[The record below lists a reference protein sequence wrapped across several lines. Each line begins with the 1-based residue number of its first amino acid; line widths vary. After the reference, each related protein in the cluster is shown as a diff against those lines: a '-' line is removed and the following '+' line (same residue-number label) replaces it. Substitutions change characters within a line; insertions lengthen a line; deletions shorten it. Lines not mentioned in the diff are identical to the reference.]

1 MPKCSYLIIA
11 IILVH
16 LLFLS
21 ASNGVY
27 AQSSAGSGEANLHK
41 EKILFAVVQ
50 PFESRTGS
58 KRYDFLETVLPA
70 SMITQLSRVEMEN
83 ISFMEVSSEQAGQKG
98 IDAWITGEYAVDK
111 DVITVS
117 GSIKERA
124 GITFPIE
131 VSAPTDEI
139 PVVTETLFARI
150 LEIVKGRIT
159 AQGEWRVESILT
171 NEAGFEEYLARS
183 ERYYYARDYDPA
195 ILMCRRAIYEKPDD
209 VSAHLRIADI
219 YRAQKKYTDAI
230 SEYQYLIKR
239 DKSIAAAHSGLGMA
253 YFKTSKYDNAISEF
267 EKALG
272 LSSDDPRVVFE
283 SYKGLGDVRFA
294 QEQYKDAVSNYLN
307 AEKINCKKGP
317 EIYLSLG
324 QSYLNI
330 GNPNRAIVF
339 LEEGQELFL
348 EESGLKNDLAST
360 YNKLG
365 ESLCGIGHYDEARKA
380 FRKAIELDPED
391 NKIIAEA
398 YLYDG
403 IIYKR
408 DGHYNMAIE
417 CLETSFRIEPTYQ
430 LCVEMGETY
439 RRMGK
444 YLNARAWL
452 DMAFLFNLNK
462 EQAHRELR
470 ALEADLGEE
479 EQIDNLT
486 ASVASL
492 LVPGFGQHLKGRYW
506 RGLFYEGLIAG
517 SIGAGFWVDSLELD
531 SNALYI
537 PVVLGFLGGW
547 VVNMID
553 ASVIDSTEQ
562 RLGAVP
568 QIALQ
573 STGSLFIPGLG
584 QHLKR
589 QHLRGFLYE
598 GLAIGTFVAALWAR
612 DRYSETLDDYS
623 LASYFGSS
631 DSIDDFIKKEED
643 AFDRAKSARNLAVGT
658 QIAFAGVWFINVLDA
673 TLTNPILQERRIMLE
688 THPTSEGG
696 RVLVRIQF

>member
-1 MPKCSYLIIA
+1 MPKWSYLIIA

-21 ASNGVY
+21 APNGVY
-27 AQSSAGSGEANLHK
+27 AQSSAGK

-58 KRYDFLETVLPA
+58 KKYDFLETVLPA
-70 SMITQLSRVEMEN
+70 SMITQLSQVEMEN
-83 ISFMEVSSEQAGQKG
+83 VSFMEVSSEQAGQKG

-111 DVITVS
+111 DMITVS

-131 VSAPTDEI
+131 VRAPTDEI
-139 PVVTETLFARI
+139 SVVTKTLFARI

-159 AQGEWRVESILT
+159 SQGEWRVESILT

-195 ILMCRRAIYEKPDD
+195 ILMCRRAIYGRPDD
-209 VSAHLRIADI
+209 ISAHLRIADI
-219 YRAQKKYTDAI
+219 YRAQGKCEHAI
-230 SEYQYLIKR
+230 SEYQYLIER
-239 DKSIAAAHSGLGMA
+239 DESIATAHLGLGMA
-253 YFKTSKYDNAISEF
+253 YFKMSEYDNAIPEF
-267 EKALG
+267 EKARNLG
-272 LSSDDPRVVFE
+272 SDDPRVLFE
-283 SYKGLGDVRFA
+283 SYKGVGDVCFA
-294 QEQYKDAVSNYLN
+294 QGQYEDAVSNYLN
-307 AEKINCKKGP
+307 AKKINCKKGP

-330 GNPNRAIVF
+330 GNPNRAILF

-360 YNKLG
+360 YSKLG

-444 YLNARAWL
+444 YFNARAWL

-470 ALEADLGEE
+470 TLEADLAEE
-479 EQIDNLT
+479 GQIDNLT
-486 ASVASL
+486 ASIASL
-492 LVPGFGQHLKGRYW
+492 LLPGFGQHLKGRYW

-517 SIGAGFWVDSLELD
+517 SIGAGFWVDSMKLD

-537 PVVLGFLGGW
+537 PVVIGILGGW
-547 VVNMID
+547 VANMID
-553 ASVIDSTEQ
+553 ASVIDSTEE
-562 RLGAVP
+562 RLGSVP
-568 QIALQ
+568 QIAFQ
-573 STGSLFIPGLG
+573 SAGSLFIPGLG

-598 GLAIGTFVAALWAR
+598 GLAIGTFAAALWAR

-631 DSIDDFIKKEED
+631 DSVDDFIRKEED
-643 AFDRAKSARNLAVGT
+643 AFDRAKSARNVAVGT
-658 QIAFAGVWFINVLDA
+658 QLAFVGVWFINVLDA
-673 TLTNPILQERRIMLE
+673 TLTDSMPRERGIILEA
-688 THPTSEGG
+688 HPTSGGG
-696 RVLVRIQF
+696 RVLVRVQF

>member
-1 MPKCSYLIIA
+1 MPKWSYLIIA

-27 AQSSAGSGEANLHK
+27 AQSSAGK

-50 PFESRTGS
+50 PFESKTGD

-70 SMITQLSRVEMEN
+70 SMITQLSQVVEMEN
-83 ISFMEVSSEQAGQKG
+83 VSFAEVSSEQAGQED
-98 IDAWITGEYAVDK
+98 IDAWITGEYAVDE
-111 DVITVS
+111 DVIMVS
-117 GSIKERA
+117 GSIEERS
-124 GITFPIE
+124 GIKFPIK
-131 VSAPTDEI
+131 VSAPTNEI
-139 PVVTETLFARI
+139 SVVIETLFARI

-195 ILMCRRAIYEKPDD
+195 ILMCRRAIYGRPDD

-219 YRAQKKYTDAI
+219 YRAQGKYTDAI
-230 SEYQYLIKR
+230 SEYQYLIKH

-253 YFKTSKYDNAISEF
+253 YFRMDKYNNAISEF

-272 LSSDDPRVVFE
+272 LGSDAPRVLFE
-283 SYKGLGDVRFA
+283 SYKGLGDVCFA
-294 QEQYKDAVSNYLN
+294 QDQYEGAVSNYLN
-307 AEKINCKKGP
+307 AKKIDCKKGP

-330 GNPNRAIVF
+330 GNLDNLDQAIIF
-339 LEEGQELFL
+339 FEEGQELFP

-365 ESLCGIGHYDEARKA
+365 ESLYGMGDYDEARKA

-408 DGHYNMAIE
+408 DGRYNMAIE
-417 CLETSFRIEPTYQ
+417 CLEISFRIEPTYQ

-439 RRMGK
+439 RRMER
-444 YLNARAWL
+444 YRNARAWL

-470 ALEADLGEE
+470 TLEADLGEE

-492 LVPGFGQHLKGRYW
+492 LLPGSGQHLKGRYW
-506 RGLFYEGLIAG
+506 RGLFYESLIAG
-517 SIGAGFWVDSLELD
+517 SIGAGFLVDSLK
-531 SNALYI
+531 SGNNALYI
-537 PVVLGFLGGW
+537 PVVLGILGGW
-547 VVNMID
+547 VANIID
-553 ASVIDSTEQ
+553 ASVIDSTEE

-568 QIALQ
+568 QIAFQ
-573 STGSLFIPGLG
+573 SAGSLFIPGLG

-598 GLAIGTFVAALWAR
+598 GLAIGTFAAALWAR

-643 AFDRAKSARNLAVGT
+643 AFDRAKSARNVAVGT
-658 QIAFAGVWFINVLDA
+658 QLAFVGVWFINVLDA
-673 TLTNPILQERRIMLE
+673 TLTDPMPRERGIILEA
-688 THPTSEGG
+688 HPTSGGG
-696 RVLVRIQF
+696 RVLVRVQF

>member
-1 MPKCSYLIIA
+1 MPKWSYLTIA
-11 IILVH
+11 IILVD
-16 LLFLS
+16 LLLLS
-21 ASNGVY
+21 APNGVY
-27 AQSSAGSGEANLHK
+27 AQSSAGK

-58 KRYDFLETVLPA
+58 KKYDFLETVLPA
-70 SMITQLSRVEMEN
+70 SMITQLSQVEMEN
-83 ISFMEVSSEQAGQKG
+83 VSFMEVSSEQAGQKG

-111 DVITVS
+111 DMITVS
-117 GSIKERA
+117 GSIEERA

-131 VSAPTDEI
+131 VSASIDEI

-159 AQGEWRVESILT
+159 SHGEWRVESILT

-195 ILMCRRAIYEKPDD
+195 ILMCRRAIYGRPDD
-209 VSAHLRIADI
+209 ISAHLRIADI
-219 YRAQKKYTDAI
+219 YRAQGKCEHAI
-230 SEYQYLIKR
+230 SEYQYLIER
-239 DKSIAAAHSGLGMA
+239 DESIATAHLGLGMA
-253 YFKTSKYDNAISEF
+253 YFKMSEYDNAIPEF
-267 EKALG
+267 EKARNLG
-272 LSSDDPRVVFE
+272 SDDPRVLFE
-283 SYKGLGDVRFA
+283 SYKGVGDVCFA
-294 QEQYKDAVSNYLN
+294 QGQYEDAVSNYLN
-307 AEKINCKKGP
+307 AKKINCKKGP

-330 GNPNRAIVF
+330 GNPNRAILF

-360 YNKLG
+360 YSKLG

-408 DGHYNMAIE
+408 DGRYNMAIE

-444 YLNARAWL
+444 YFNARAWL

-470 ALEADLGEE
+470 TLEADLAEE
-479 EQIDNLT
+479 GQIDNLT
-486 ASVASL
+486 ASIASL
-492 LVPGFGQHLKGRYW
+492 LLPGFGQHLKGRYW

-517 SIGAGFWVDSLELD
+517 SIGAGFWVDSMKLD

-537 PVVLGFLGGW
+537 PVVIGILGGW
-547 VVNMID
+547 VANMID
-553 ASVIDSTEQ
+553 ASVIDSTEE

-568 QIALQ
+568 QIAFQ
-573 STGSLFIPGLG
+573 SAGSLFIPGLG

-598 GLAIGTFVAALWAR
+598 GLAIGTFAAALWAR

-631 DSIDDFIKKEED
+631 DSVDDFIRKEED
-643 AFDRAKSARNLAVGT
+643 AFDRAKSARNVAVGT
-658 QIAFAGVWFINVLDA
+658 QLAFVGVWFINVLDA
-673 TLTNPILQERRIMLE
+673 TLTDSMPRERGIILEA
-688 THPTSEGG
+688 HPTSGGG
-696 RVLVRIQF
+696 RVLVRVQF